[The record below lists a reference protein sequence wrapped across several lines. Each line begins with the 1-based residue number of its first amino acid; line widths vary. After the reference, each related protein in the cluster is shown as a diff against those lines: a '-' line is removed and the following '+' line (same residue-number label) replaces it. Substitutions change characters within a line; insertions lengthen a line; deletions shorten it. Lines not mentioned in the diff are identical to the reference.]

1 MSDDLVQLPLY
12 GCLTGIE
19 LPIDRLE
26 VIPGIVLRRVFV
38 DMFGA
43 SMLAFAPPPAR
54 SSPHPAPW
62 VAVRGGYT
70 FESRVEVAISDVS
83 SLGGLSA
90 TVLAWLL
97 AAVLRLQIETPVR
110 MAVLGGMPF
119 DEMGERWKEASP
131 VAFEQAAQQIGA
143 FRDHRVEATPDDLRW
158 LSEMLPVAAHLYHD
172 ERFSRAISIY
182 DQSQWSPTL
191 EMGAV
196 LVWSALETLFD
207 LGGEREKTKA
217 ISRAVSDYVGADRPD
232 RDRAYQV
239 VQNLYA
245 KRGRVVHVGRTMD
258 PKDAIQS
265 YQFAKVAFRRVL
277 IDGVLPASAS
287 RR

>member
-1 MSDDLVQLPLY
+1 MSDVPVQLPLY

-19 LPIDRLE
+19 LSVDRLE
-26 VIPGIVLRRVFV
+26 VVPGIVLRQVFV

-62 VAVRGGYT
+62 VAVRGGSA
-70 FESRVEVAISDVS
+70 FESRVEIAISDIS
-83 SLGGLSA
+83 ALGGLSPM
-90 TVLAWLL
+90 VMAWLI

-110 MAVLGGMPF
+110 MAVLGAMPF

-131 VAFEQAAQQIGA
+131 VAFEQAAQQIGT
-143 FRDHRVEATPDDLRW
+143 FRDHRVEATPDDLHW
-158 LSEMLPVAAHLYHD
+158 LSEMLPVAVRLYHD
-172 ERFSRAISIY
+172 ERFFRAISVY

-207 LGGEREKTKA
+207 LGAEREKTKA
-217 ISRAVSDYVGADRPD
+217 ISRAVSDYVGVDRPD

-239 VQNLYA
+239 VQDLYA
-245 KRGRVVHVGRTMD
+245 KRGRVVHVGRTME

-265 YQFAKVAFRRVL
+265 YQFAKVVFRRVL
-277 IDGVLPASAS
+277 MDGVLPSPHS
-287 RR
+287 GR